1 MIESLNLQ
9 EFELKFKEKKGTLI
23 DVRTTGEFES
33 GHLKNA
39 IHMDWLGGHLHSN
52 LDDLDK
58 NDTYY
63 LYCASGN
70 RSRMAATFL
79 KQQGFNN
86 VYDIGG
92 YAALAGAGL

>member
-9 EFELKFKEKKGTLI
+9 EFEKKFNETKGTLI
-23 DVRTTGEFES
+23 DVRTTGEYES

-52 LDDLDK
+52 LDELDK
-58 NDTYY
+58 NDTFY

-70 RSRMAATFL
+70 RSRMAATFM
-79 KQQGFNN
+79 KQQGFNS

-92 YAALAGAGL
+92 YAGLSEVDL